1 MKNYR
6 LKPVLNR
13 NSMKSIQDIQHG
25 KGRNESDD
33 QH

>member
-13 NSMKSIQDIQHG
+13 NSMKSIQGIQQG

>member
-13 NSMKSIQDIQHG
+13 NSMKSIKDIQQG